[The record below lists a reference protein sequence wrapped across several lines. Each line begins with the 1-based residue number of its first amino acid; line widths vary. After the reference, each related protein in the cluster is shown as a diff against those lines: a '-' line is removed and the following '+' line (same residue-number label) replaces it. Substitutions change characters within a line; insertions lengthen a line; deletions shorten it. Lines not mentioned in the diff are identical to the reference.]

1 VSVYR
6 WTVSGTAADGQ
17 TWETSGT
24 VESVQPGNFPDV
36 CGVALQQSFM
46 DLTRGRAVFGQPG
59 VGCRGPYKI
68 TRLLVEIEP

>member
-1 VSVYR
+1 MSVYR

-24 VESVQPGNFPDV
+24 VGPVQPGNFPAV
-36 CGVALQQSFM
+36 CGSALEQSFI
-46 DLTRGRAVFGQPG
+46 DLTGGRAIYGQPG
-59 VGCRGPYKI
+59 VGCRGPYTI